1 MVPARSKPRVLGYL
15 RAWDSDVGAGSVFGR
30 GSQEARV
37 REGHP
42 GRESQQKDG
51 CRSKVA
57 TAGNGALVPI

>member
-1 MVPARSKPRVLGYL
+1 MWVQALYLGGDPRK
-15 RAWDSDVGAGSVFGR
+15 
-30 GSQEARV
+30 QEL